1 MPLFVHVFATNIG
14 IVVLLV
20 KKQSSIFLN
29 TSIANLLVN
38 METRV

>member
-1 MPLFVHVFATNIG
+1 MPLFMHVFATNFI

-20 KKQSSIFLN
+20 KKQSFIFLN

-38 METRV
+38 MESRV

>member
-1 MPLFVHVFATNIG
+1 MPLFVHVFATNIV